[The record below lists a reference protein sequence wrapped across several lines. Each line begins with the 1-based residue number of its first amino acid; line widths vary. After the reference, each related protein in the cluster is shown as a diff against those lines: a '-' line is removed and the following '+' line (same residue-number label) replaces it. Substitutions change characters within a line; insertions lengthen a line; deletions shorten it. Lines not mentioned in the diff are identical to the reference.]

1 MNILYFYLDILK
13 NVSMKWNNIVSSI
26 RIHTIGH
33 ENKIVSGKNINWPIA
48 EQFPSCQVLDLF
60 DHFDMDKITPKQ
72 IYIFFN
78 AEYSLKATL
87 LLEERNKVVARSLAK
102 SRLEKEAGFS

>member
-1 MNILYFYLDILK
+1 
-13 NVSMKWNNIVSSI
+13 MKWNEVISSI

-33 ENKIVSGKNINWPIA
+33 KNLIVSGKAISWPIA

-60 DHFDMDKITPKQ
+60 DNFDMDGHTPKQ

-78 AEYSLKATL
+78 AEFSTKATL
-87 LLEERNKVVARSLAK
+87 LLEERNKVVARSLAM
-102 SRLEKEAGFS
+102 SRSGIEMGFSGIKGETR

>member
-1 MNILYFYLDILK
+1 MNILCIFIEILK
-13 NVSMKWNNIVSSI
+13 NVSMKWNDIVSSI

-33 ENKIVSGKNINWPIA
+33 ENKIVSGKNIKWPIA

-87 LLEERNKVVARSLAK
+87 LLEERNMVVARSLAK
-102 SRLEKEAGFS
+102 SRSEKEAGFS